1 MTITSKIVAALVGL
15 TTGSLLLV
23 MGALYPM
30 VENHTQ
36 SLAVAH
42 FEDSLIPTSRAMD
55 GILVDAS
62 RGVFL
67 LASDTLLAQSDL
79 TSMNARFRT
88 ATYAY
93 PYMRRVYL
101 ADSDGTVLA
110 SSEAADVGRPLS
122 ATSPELVA
130 QLPSVLGRPAGS
142 VEMAN
147 LERAADP
154 NASVFRLLAAL
165 PAANRRPRAVVVVEL
180 LNAPF
185 QDMLRDVSARS
196 TTARP
201 AYLIDHDG
209 HVVLGST
216 EAGRQQIELTIAGS
230 GSLLQTLHEDHTG
243 WTVFDEDRDPII
255 AAHTKLPPYGV
266 NRVGD
271 WSLVTLARYSDVMAP
286 VRRMFLEAMGIV
298 AVAILASVVAALLLA
313 RRIAAPIVS
322 LTEVVRKNAAG
333 EPTAA
338 ASVYGNH
345 ECAELA
351 LAFNDMTETVRAKS
365 KALELEMADRELR
378 AEELRRTSVLEAQIA
393 QAEIQAAE
401 MQEAREAAES
411 ANRAKSTFLAN
422 MSHEIRTPMNGVLG
436 FTSLL
441 LDTPL
446 DKEQREHVSTIRDS
460 SQALLRVI
468 NDILDFSKV
477 EAGKLRVDTM
487 PFDVVRAVEE
497 VLELLAPQ
505 AEAKNLEMLFSAASD
520 LPGSIRGDPGRV
532 RQVMLNLV
540 GNALTYTHTGHILV
554 EMARME
560 PPRPGAAAF
569 VKCSVTDTGIGVP
582 TDRQHLLFQQFS
594 QANPTTERVSG
605 GTGLGL
611 AIGRRLIELMGGEIG
626 FHSQLDVGSTFW
638 FTLPIPADA
647 AFRAVERD
655 EHLSGNVK
663 VLFVDDYAPNRQL
676 MSRQLRTWRARHA
689 CAESAD
695 QAMSLLSTARDEGQP
710 FDIALIDYRMPGV
723 DGLELGARIKRES
736 AFADMPLVMVVP
748 STYRSRSD
756 LFLSAGFVDILA
768 KPLLRA
774 SQLRTVLVKQ
784 CGLLSKSKL
793 TLAVQS
799 QNRPATAKVGSIP
812 IDDRFRGTRVLVADD
827 NAVNQVLARRLLERL
842 GCRVDVAVNGIEAVR
857 MGLEERYDIIFM
869 DCWMPEMNGYAAT
882 ERLRHAEAKSAV
894 RTPIVAL
901 TANAMAEDRAQ
912 CLAAGMDDHLTKPV
926 DLDDL
931 RRALQTWVTV
941 DTARS
946 KESA

>member
-1 MTITSKIVAALVGL
+1 
-15 TTGSLLLV
+15 
-23 MGALYPM
+23 
-30 VENHTQ
+30 
-36 SLAVAH
+36 
-42 FEDSLIPTSRAMD
+42 
-55 GILVDAS
+55 
-62 RGVFL
+62 
-67 LASDTLLAQSDL
+67 
-79 TSMNARFRT
+79 
-88 ATYAY
+88 
-93 PYMRRVYL
+93 
-101 ADSDGTVLA
+101 
-110 SSEAADVGRPLS
+110 
-122 ATSPELVA
+122 
-130 QLPSVLGRPAGS
+130 
-142 VEMAN
+142 
-147 LERAADP
+147 
-154 NASVFRLLAAL
+154 
-165 PAANRRPRAVVVVEL
+165 
-180 LNAPF
+180 
-185 QDMLRDVSARS
+185 
-196 TTARP
+196 
-201 AYLIDHDG
+201 
-209 HVVLGST
+209 
-216 EAGRQQIELTIAGS
+216 
-230 GSLLQTLHEDHTG
+230 
-243 WTVFDEDRDPII
+243 
-255 AAHTKLPPYGV
+255 
-266 NRVGD
+266 
-271 WSLVTLARYSDVMAP
+271 
-286 VRRMFLEAMGIV
+286 
-298 AVAILASVVAALLLA
+298 
-313 RRIAAPIVS
+313 
-322 LTEVVRKNAAG
+322 
-333 EPTAA
+333 
-338 ASVYGNH
+338 
-345 ECAELA
+345 
-351 LAFNDMTETVRAKS
+351 
-365 KALELEMADRELR
+365 
-378 AEELRRTSVLEAQIA
+378 
-393 QAEIQAAE
+393 
-401 MQEAREAAES
+401 
-411 ANRAKSTFLAN
+411 
-422 MSHEIRTPMNGVLG
+422 
-436 FTSLL
+436 
-441 LDTPL
+441 
-446 DKEQREHVSTIRDS
+446 
-460 SQALLRVI
+460 
-468 NDILDFSKV
+468 
-477 EAGKLRVDTM
+477 
-487 PFDVVRAVEE
+487 
-497 VLELLAPQ
+497 
-505 AEAKNLEMLFSAASD
+505 
-520 LPGSIRGDPGRV
+520 
-532 RQVMLNLV
+532 
-540 GNALTYTHTGHILV
+540 
-554 EMARME
+554 
-560 PPRPGAAAF
+560 
-569 VKCSVTDTGIGVP
+569 
-582 TDRQHLLFQQFS
+582 
-594 QANPTTERVSG
+594 
-605 GTGLGL
+605 
-611 AIGRRLIELMGGEIG
+611 LIELMGGEIG

-695 QAMSLLSTARDEGQP
+695 QAMSLLSTAQDEGQP

-827 NAVNQVLARRLLERL
+827 NAVNQVLARRLWERL